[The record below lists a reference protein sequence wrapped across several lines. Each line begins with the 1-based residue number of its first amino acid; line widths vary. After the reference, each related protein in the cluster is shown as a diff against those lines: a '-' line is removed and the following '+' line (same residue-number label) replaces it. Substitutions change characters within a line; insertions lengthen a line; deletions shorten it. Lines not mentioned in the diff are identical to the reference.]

1 MVCNGK
7 QANQAKKVS
16 LLIYAVTVLI
26 RFCLNHE
33 RSLLLLLSKSWMI
46 NAEAFEWPKKIICA
60 RLFEVEKTFEEW
72 IAVNWFQVGSF
83 LLLKVKET
91 FLLNNVKRNFLDDV

>member
-1 MVCNGK
+1 MFKGLN
-7 QANQAKKVS
+7 NYLRS
-16 LLIYAVTVLI
+16 NLLYT
-26 RFCLNHE
+26 
-33 RSLLLLLSKSWMI
+33 
-46 NAEAFEWPKKIICA
+46 CA
-60 RLFEVEKTFEEW
+60 RFFEVEKTFEEW